1 MDRGDVG
8 NDDAAEIVTEADLLP
23 LRLARHHVVLTG
35 NIFLP
40 KLQLARCLV
49 ILRRTDKRGEAA
61 AAREMAL
68 DALALDPV
76 IGEFERSVDLAV
88 NPSCEVNAAR
98 FGQLGEIVPEG
109 AAHRAG
115 VAGAGARAEIFGV
128 ENQYLTARLQQGQR
142 RGQAGI
148 ARADHHNIGL
158 RRQRVW
164 RGGRARFLPPIGRRF
179 EVRHQ
184 N

>member
-23 LRLARHHVVLTG
+23 LRLARHHVVLTE

-40 KLQLARCLV
+40 KLQLARRLI

-98 FGQLGEIVPEG
+98 CGQLGEIVPEG
-109 AAHRAG
+109 ATHRAG
-115 VAGAGARAEIFGV
+115 VAGASARAEIFGV
-128 ENQYLTARLQQGQR
+128 
-142 RGQAGI
+142 
-148 ARADHHNIGL
+148 
-158 RRQRVW
+158 
-164 RGGRARFLPPIGRRF
+164 
-179 EVRHQ
+179 
-184 N
+184 